1 MPRRIWVRWR
11 SSCAIVTAARALLEV
26 SPLLFQPYRVV
37 DASEGPNDGLV
48 SIASARW
55 GQHLET
61 WPVDHF
67 HILNRRL
74 LIEWK
79 TRTGDVRPYYAA
91 LLDRLVKE
99 DVLPRRALTR

>member
-1 MPRRIWVRWR
+1 MSIR
-11 SSCAIVTAARALLEV
+11 SAT
-26 SPLLFQPYRVV
+26 
-37 DASEGPNDGLV
+37 
-48 SIASARW
+48 W
-55 GQHLET
+55 GTHLET

-79 TRTGDVRPYYAA
+79 QKTGDVRPYYAA

-99 DVLPRRALTR
+99 EVLPRRALAR